1 MIKPEKKITRS
12 ALAATLWAMFATP
25 AMAQSVGFLMPSYA
39 QSPVAAEPSQP
50 TATNRP
56 SQASA
61 TSSASPGSVNPAVPQ
76 ATAAVPASAAPATA
90 AAPRQGSILPVV
102 FSGPLDRLA
111 KTFQKPGEELPPP
124 APTIRDAITQD
135 AEAAAVAKAQDGVIR
150 LTQPTELTPPADGFG
165 AVAEPPPVMV
175 QGPTAVAAQASA
187 AASAAPAAAYVQTPA
202 PPTVT
207 VNAPAENLPPGQKSV
222 VTESSVV
229 HPAETTLVE
238 PFPEEE
244 YGYGIFKPVHHFW
257 GKCFHAGL
265 FGGVEGV
272 FLAPSGDVNQ
282 SVTFT
287 DLVND
292 TSISQDTEFG
302 LGAGFRTW
310 VGLRAG
316 HSGFRATYFQL
327 RNQYGQTDGVREL
340 IKDDTFSSQYDID
353 ASIFDFE
360 LFHEFCLNECGD
372 SILYATLGARYA
384 EIERAALTVGAGN
397 EGNVDLYGLAHGA
410 TAMEGW
416 GLTSALGG
424 VHALRFGWLTAH
436 HYPGYCPPEGCSSI
450 NFPWAFVWEVRG
462 AVLQAETRASAL
474 TEAQAFK
481 ADPSAISY
489 SRDQAFGNW
498 DGNLAMGSLQ
508 LGLQYSKHIHCCP
521 SVLSFASGFEGQLWQ
536 LGDVNARSNS
546 FAGLEG
552 ELSGVPF
559 GGAVRSE
566 AEANGEDLALLGFFV
581 RVGLSY

>member
-1 MIKPEKKITRS
+1 MIKPEKKIIRT
-12 ALAATLWAMFATP
+12 ALATTLWAMSATP
-25 AMAQSVGFLMPSYA
+25 ALAQSGGLLMPSYVPA
-39 QSPVAAEPSQP
+39 PAVVEPS
-50 TATNRP
+50 ATFNGNRRGQDP
-56 SQASA
+56 S
-61 TSSASPGSVNPAVPQ
+61 
-76 ATAAVPASAAPATA
+76 TAAGAVAPAPSEGTANTGTGQGPIVPAA
-90 AAPRQGSILPVV
+90 
-102 FSGPLDRLA
+102 FNGPFERLA
-111 KTFQKPGEELPPP
+111 KAFQKPSEELP
-124 APTIRDAITQD
+124 APTGEPSIRDAITREVEE
-135 AEAAAVAKAQDGVIR
+135 AEASKAQDGVIR
-150 LTQPTELTPPADGFG
+150 LTQPTELTAPGDGFG
-165 AVAEPPPVMV
+165 AAVEPPPVMI
-175 QGPTAVAAQASA
+175 QGPMSSRTL
-187 AASAAPAAAYVQTPA
+187 APSEIRGIA
-202 PPTVT
+202 
-207 VNAPAENLPPGQKSV
+207 NAPVENLPAGERAIS
-222 VTESSVV
+222 TESGVV
-229 HPAETTLVE
+229 YAPEATLIE
-238 PFPEEE
+238 ACPEDE

-257 GKCFHAGL
+257 GKCLHAGL
-265 FGGVEGV
+265 FVGAEGV

-287 DLVND
+287 DLIND

-316 HSGFRATYFQL
+316 HSGFRASYFQL
-327 RNQYGQTDGVREL
+327 RNQYGQVDGAREL

-353 ASIFDFE
+353 ASIFDIE

-372 SILYATLGARYA
+372 SVLYATLGARYA
-384 EIERAALTVGAGN
+384 EIERAAMTVGAGN

-424 VHALRFGWLTAH
+424 VHALRFGWLAAH

-536 LGDVNARSNS
+536 LGDVNARSTS

-566 AEANGEDLALLGFFV
+566 AQANDEDLALLGFFV

>member
-1 MIKPEKKITRS
+1 MIKPEKKIIRT
-12 ALAATLWAMFATP
+12 ALAATLWAMSATP
-25 AMAQSVGFLMPSYA
+25 ALAQSGGLLMPSYVPA
-39 QSPVAAEPSQP
+39 PAVVDPSV
-50 TATNRP
+50 TASGNRRGQNLASGSNAGNLAP
-56 SQASA
+56 AGGTASA
-61 TSSASPGSVNPAVPQ
+61 GPG
-76 ATAAVPASAAPATA
+76 
-90 AAPRQGSILPVV
+90 QGAILPVA
-102 FSGPLDRLA
+102 FGGPFDRLA
-111 KTFQKPGEELPPP
+111 KAFQKSGEELPAPTGE
-124 APTIRDAITQD
+124 PTIRDAITREVAE
-135 AEAAAVAKAQDGVIR
+135 AEAAEAQQGVIR
-150 LTQPTELTPPADGFG
+150 LTQPTELTPPGDSFG
-165 AVAEPPPVMV
+165 TAVESPPVFV
-175 QGPTAVAAQASA
+175 QGPIATRVLAPGEVQGNANASME
-187 AASAAPAAAYVQTPA
+187 SLPAGERMIPTQSGVVYTPEA
-202 PPTVT
+202 
-207 VNAPAENLPPGQKSV
+207 
-222 VTESSVV
+222 
-229 HPAETTLVE
+229 TLIE
-238 PFPEEE
+238 ACPEDE

-257 GKCFHAGL
+257 GKCLHAGL
-265 FGGVEGV
+265 FVGAEGV

-287 DLVND
+287 DLIND

-316 HSGFRATYFQL
+316 HSGFRASYFQL
-327 RNQYGQTDGVREL
+327 RNQYGQVDGAREL

-353 ASIFDFE
+353 ASIFDVE

-481 ADPSAISY
+481 SDPSAISY

-498 DGNLAMGSLQ
+498 GGNLAMGSLQ

-521 SVLSFASGFEGQLWQ
+521 SVLSIASGFEGQLWQ
-536 LGDVNARSNS
+536 LGDVNARSTS

-566 AEANGEDLALLGFFV
+566 AEANGEDLSLLGFFV